1 MREIIINKNDAEQR
15 LDKFI
20 SKRFK
25 SMPKTLM
32 YKYIRTKYIKVNG
45 KKCEIST
52 RLHEG
57 DVVTLY
63 IKDEFFEAPE
73 YDVYDFMKAPDKLD
87 IVYEDENIILM
98 NKPTGLLCHPDETYH
113 FDSLLARFQHYMYKK
128 GEYDPKAENSFA
140 PALANRID
148 RNTGGIVIGA
158 KNSEALRVLNQKI
171 KDRELKKYYLCLVHG
186 VPKKKEALLGGYLVK
201 NEKQNRVYISDKK
214 TPDSKTIKTRYKLI
228 RTIDQKGGKM
238 SLLEVELL
246 TGRTHQIRAHM
257 ASIGHPLVGDGKYGT
272 NAINKNVPLKWQALC
287 SYKLEFAFTTDAGV
301 LGYLNGKSFEV
312 DDVWFWKYISDPL
325 RDQHRTVK

>member
-1 MREIIINKNDAEQR
+1 MREIVINKNDAGQR

-25 SMPKTLM
+25 SMPKSMM

-45 KKCEIST
+45 KKCDIST
-52 RLHEG
+52 KLSEG
-57 DVVTLY
+57 DVITLY
-63 IKDEFFEAPE
+63 IKDEFFEEPP

-87 IVYEDENIILM
+87 VVYEDDNIILM
-98 NKPTGLLCHPDETYH
+98 NKPAGLLCHPDETYH

-128 GEYDPKAENSFA
+128 GEYDPKGENSFA

-158 KNSEALRVLNQKI
+158 KTSEALRILNQKI
-171 KDRELKKYYLCLVHG
+171 KDREIKKLYLCAVHG
-186 VPKKKEALLGGYLVK
+186 VPKRKEALLSDYLTK
-201 NEKQNRVYISDKK
+201 NEKQNRVYISNKK
-214 TPDSKTIKTRYKLI
+214 TPDSKTIKTRYRVIKTFSL
-228 RTIDQKGGKM
+228 GGSKM

-246 TGRTHQIRAHM
+246 TGRTHQIRAHL

-287 SYKLEFAFTTDAGV
+287 SYKLEFAFTTDAGA
-301 LGYLNGKSFEV
+301 LAYLNGRTFEI
-312 DDVWFWKYISDPL
+312 DDIWFFEKL
-325 RDQHRTVK
+325 GF